1 MPHDHS
7 RALRSLQCPWQYLVN
22 KQPWLGTRP
31 TIAVLAA
38 GLPLTETAYTALARM
53 AASAGDGAAA
63 LAAAQAMVA
72 AGISPRLRSFCPALL
87 AFSTAGQ
94 VRAAQPA
101 TLRTLVLLEPR
112 DGQFNRLQHMMLPCH
127 DYKL

>member
-1 MPHDHS
+1 MQPH
-7 RALRSLQCPWQYLVN
+7 RRTACC
-22 KQPWLGTRP
+22 T
-31 TIAVLAA
+31 
-38 GLPLTETAYTALARM
+38 GLPLSETAYTALARM

-94 VRAAQPA
+94 VSRHVQ
-101 TLRTLVLLEPR
+101 LDSEK
-112 DGQFNRLQHMMLPCH
+112 HS
-127 DYKL
+127 